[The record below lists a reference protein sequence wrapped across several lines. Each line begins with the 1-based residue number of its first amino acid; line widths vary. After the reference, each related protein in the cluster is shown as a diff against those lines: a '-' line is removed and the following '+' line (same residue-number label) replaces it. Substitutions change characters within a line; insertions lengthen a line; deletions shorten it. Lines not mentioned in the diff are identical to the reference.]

1 MQVKVFEASDMNS
14 GLKMVKEAL
23 GPDALILSTRTIHNG
38 KLGVLGKPKL
48 EITAAVDSAWD
59 EKTTLPGQQQK
70 RHIEGAMQPGVQ
82 GNITYRDLWNTQQ
95 PERQSTIEP
104 PARPVQQPSQP
115 YQQSQDEKSLQPN
128 AQKLSGEISELRSII
143 NGLSQRISTLDTAPI
158 SRPYVEPEYL
168 NQKTAP
174 PLDPVTQLLK
184 SRGINTQVA
193 ELVVRFTRDF
203 SGSGNAEENH
213 DLNATLTNAIARLFT
228 VSDPLAT
235 RLKEQKRIC
244 LIGPTGVGK
253 TTTIAKLAAGYI
265 DRFGGKVALI
275 TIDTYRIAAVEQ
287 LKVYG
292 EIMNLPVEVVLKP
305 RDMESALAR
314 HSDCDLILIDTAGRS
329 PGNILELQEMAMF
342 LGPEHDLEHHLLLSA
357 TTREA
362 ELEMVIQK
370 FSCLPV
376 NNLIFSKV
384 DECSLLG
391 VLLNIHYKHNA
402 PISYITNGQ
411 RVPED
416 ILAPAP
422 ETVADFIMNNHRNV
436 TNG

>member
-14 GLKMVKEAL
+14 GLKMVKEDL
-23 GPDALILSTRTIHNG
+23 GPDALILSTRTLRNG
-38 KLGVLGKPKL
+38 KLGVLGKPTL

-59 EKTTLPGQQQK
+59 EKTTMPEQPQK
-70 RHIEGAMQPGVQ
+70 RNIERAIAPTEQE
-82 GNITYRDLWNTQQ
+82 NITYQDLW
-95 PERQSTIEP
+95 
-104 PARPVQQPSQP
+104 SQ
-115 YQQSQDEKSLQPN
+115 QQSQRPSTMEPPPRPVPQPQPHQQPQNDKYLQPN
-128 AQKLSGEISELRSII
+128 AQELSGEISELRSII
-143 NGLSQRISTLDTAPI
+143 NGLSQRICNMDTAPI
-158 SRPYVEPEYL
+158 SRPYVEPEYISR
-168 NQKTAP
+168 KTESP
-174 PLDPVTQLLK
+174 SDPVSQLLC

-193 ELVVRFTRDF
+193 ELVARFTRDS
-203 SGSGNAEENH
+203 SGLTGAGKNQS
-213 DLNATLTNAIARLFT
+213 LNAILTNAIAKLFT

-235 RLKEQKRIC
+235 RQKQQKRIC

-265 DRFGGKVALI
+265 NRFGGKVALI

-292 EIMNLPVEVVLKP
+292 EIMNLPVEVVIKP
-305 RDMESALAR
+305 RDMEFALAR

-329 PGNILELQEMAMF
+329 PGNTLELQEMSAF
-342 LGPEHDLEHHLLLSA
+342 LGPEHGLEHHLLLSA
-357 TTREA
+357 TTRET
-362 ELEMVIQK
+362 ELEMVIQR
-370 FSCLPV
+370 FSCLPIS
-376 NNLIFSKV
+376 NLIFSKI

-402 PISYITNGQ
+402 PISYLTNGQ

-416 ILAPAP
+416 IMAPTP
-422 ETVADFIMNNHRNV
+422 ETIAEFIMNNHRNV